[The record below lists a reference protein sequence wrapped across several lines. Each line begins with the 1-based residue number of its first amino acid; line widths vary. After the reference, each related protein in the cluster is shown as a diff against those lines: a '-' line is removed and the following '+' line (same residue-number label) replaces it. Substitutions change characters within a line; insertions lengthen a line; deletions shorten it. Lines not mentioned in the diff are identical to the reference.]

1 MSEKIVEIVLMTY
14 ENVQHFVEMEKFKRQ
29 KIVKI
34 VKKMYENV

>member
-14 ENVQHFVEMEKFKRQ
+14 ENAQHFVEMEKFKRQ